1 MRWMEKKNKSQQ
13 IINFTSSFHSNVT
26 DVIYYFLTK
35 CLYLI
40 FLFIKNNIPS
50 VLANKKKDA
59 LKLKLMDVKIC
70 RFLLRNHKS
79 LKYFICV
86 QFKWGNVRDIDANGG
101 VNILLILFEKF
112 YFNERI
118 KFPKKIPTRKVF
130 N

>member
-1 MRWMEKKNKSQQ
+1 MEKKNKSQQ

-59 LKLKLMDVKIC
+59 LKIEINGRQDLSLFVAKSQIFKI
-70 RFLLRNHKS
+70 LYLRT
-79 LKYFICV
+79 I
-86 QFKWGNVRDIDANGG
+86 QMR
-101 VNILLILFEKF
+101 
-112 YFNERI
+112 
-118 KFPKKIPTRKVF
+118 
-130 N
+130 